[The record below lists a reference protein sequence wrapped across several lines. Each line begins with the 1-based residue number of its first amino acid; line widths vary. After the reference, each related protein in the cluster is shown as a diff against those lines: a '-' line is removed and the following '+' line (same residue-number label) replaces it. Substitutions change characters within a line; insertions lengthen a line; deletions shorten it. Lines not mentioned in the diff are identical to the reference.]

1 MTRDLIIGLDAGTSV
16 LKSVAFTLDGAQV
29 GLASRPNSYTR
40 SGRGCVEQDM
50 LRTWEDARQTLCD
63 LAAIVPNLANRV
75 LALAVTG
82 QGDGCW
88 LIDAD
93 GEPVGDGLIWLD
105 SRAAEMAAIFVAG
118 PDHAAHYATTGTGL
132 NACQQSIQLAW
143 LQQHQPERLARAASA
158 LHCKDWLYFK
168 LTGIRAVD
176 PSECVFTYGDFRSRS
191 YAPDVSERLGIARHA
206 NLLPEIVDGAQ
217 TYHGLTSVA
226 AAATGLPSGLPVV
239 LGYVDVVCSA
249 IGGGLYDA
257 SGEIG
262 CSILGSTGMHMRMSR
277 SADAVALNPACS
289 GYTMALPGPDLY
301 AQIQSN
307 MAATVNIDWAL
318 EMTRQACA
326 MAGFDANRQAL
337 LASVEAH
344 VTAAPPGS
352 ALYHP
357 YILQA
362 GERGPFMN
370 ADARAQFTGLSTS
383 TTFAGLFRAVYEGL
397 GFAARDCY
405 SVMGQIPDEIRVT
418 GGAAR
423 SSILLQIFADILGA
437 SVRRVMREETGA
449 AGAAMI
455 AAMSLGHYSSLA
467 ACADCWVTPTL
478 GALTAPDAGG
488 RVLYDDLF
496 PIYRGVRE
504 AMPPVWAALAGAREA
519 YQ

>member
-1 MTRDLIIGLDAGTSV
+1 MMRDLIIGIDAGTSV
-16 LKSVAFTLDGAQV
+16 LKSVAFTLDGTQV

-40 SGRGCVEQDM
+40 FGRGRVEQDM

-63 LAAIVPNLANRV
+63 LAVIVPDLANRV
-75 LALAVTG
+75 MGLAVTG

-105 SRAAEMAAIFVAG
+105 SRAAEMAATFVAG

-143 LQQHQPERLARAASA
+143 LQQHQPERLERATCA

-168 LTGIRAVD
+168 LTGVRAVD
-176 PSECVFTYGDFRSRS
+176 PSEAVFTYGDFRSRS
-191 YAPDVSERLGIARHA
+191 YAADVSERLGIARQVR
-206 NLLPEIVDGAQ
+206 LLPDIVDGAQ
-217 TYHGLTSVA
+217 THHGLSA
-226 AAATGLPSGLPVV
+226 AAATATGLPRGLPVV

-249 IGGGLYDA
+249 IGGGLYDRN
-257 SGEIG
+257 GEVG

-277 SADAVALNPACS
+277 GADTVALNPDCS

-307 MAATVNIDWAL
+307 MAATVNIDWAV
-318 EMTRQACA
+318 EMIRQACA
-326 MAGFDANRQAL
+326 MAGVDTHRQAL
-337 LASVEAH
+337 LAGVESH
-344 VTAAPPGS
+344 VAAATPGD

-370 ADARAQFTGLSTS
+370 ADARAQFAGLSTS
-383 TTFAGLFRAVYEGL
+383 TTFAGLFRGIYEGL

-423 SSILLQIFADILGA
+423 SATLLQILADILGA

-455 AAMSLGHYSSLA
+455 AAISLGRYSSLA
-467 ACADCWVTPTL
+467 TCANTWVTPTL
-478 GALTAPDAGG
+478 GALTGPDPERRAF
-488 RVLYDDLF
+488 YNKLF
-496 PIYRGVRE
+496 PIYRSVRE
-504 AMPPVWAALAGAREA
+504 AMPPVWAALAQAREA
-519 YQ
+519 TP

>member
-16 LKSVAFTLDGAQV
+16 LKSVAFTLDGTQV
-29 GLASRPNSYTR
+29 GIASRPNSYTR
-40 SGRGCVEQDM
+40 FGRGCVEQDM
-50 LRTWEDARQTLCD
+50 LRTWDDARQTLCD
-63 LAAIVPNLANRV
+63 LAAIVPDLASRV
-75 LALAVTG
+75 MALAVTG

-105 SRAAEMAAIFVAG
+105 SRAAEMAASFVAG

-143 LQQHQPERLARAASA
+143 LQQYQPERLERAASA

-168 LTGIRAVD
+168 LTGVRAVD
-176 PSECVFTYGDFRSRS
+176 PSEGIFTYGDFRNRS
-191 YAPDVSERLGIARHA
+191 YAASVGERLGIARHA
-206 NLLPEIVDGAQ
+206 RLLPEIVDGAQ
-217 TYHGLTSVA
+217 MYHGLTTA
-226 AAATGLPSGLPVV
+226 AAGATGLPNGLPVV

-257 SGEIG
+257 GGEVG

-277 SADAVALNPACS
+277 GTDAVALNPACS

-307 MAATVNIDWAL
+307 MAATVNIDWAV
-318 EMTRQACA
+318 EMIRQACA
-326 MAGFDANRQAL
+326 MAGIDANRQAL
-337 LASVEAH
+337 LAGVETH
-344 VTAAPPGS
+344 VAAAPSGG

-383 TTFAGLFRAVYEGL
+383 TTFAGLFRAIYEGL

-405 SVMGQIPDEIRVT
+405 SVMGKIPVEIRVT

-455 AAMSLGHYSSLA
+455 AAISLGHYPGLA
-467 ACADCWVTPTL
+467 ACADRWVTPTL
-478 GALTAPDAGG
+478 GALTEPDPG
-488 RVLYDDLF
+488 RRMLYDQLF
-496 PIYRGVRE
+496 PIYRSVRE
-504 AMPPVWAALAGAREA
+504 AMPPVWAALAQAREPT
-519 YQ
+519 Q

>member
-16 LKSVAFTLDGAQV
+16 IKSVAFTLDGTQV
-29 GLASRPNSYTR
+29 AMASRPNSYSR
-40 SGRGCVEQDM
+40 FGRGCVEQDM
-50 LRTWEDARQTLCD
+50 LRTWDDARQTLCD
-63 LAAIVPNLANRV
+63 LAAVVPDLAERV
-75 LALAVTG
+75 AALAVTG

-88 LIDAD
+88 LIDAA
-93 GEPVGDGLIWLD
+93 GEPIGDGLIWLD

-143 LQQHQPERLARAASA
+143 LQQHQPERLERATTA

-176 PSECVFTYGDFRSRS
+176 PAEGIFTYGDFRSRS

-206 NLLPEIVDGAQ
+206 GLMPEIVDGA
-217 TYHGLTSVA
+217 LTHHRLTDA
-226 AAATGLPSGLPVV
+226 AATATGLPTGLPVV

-249 IGGGLYDA
+249 IGGGLYDVG
-257 SGEIG
+257 GEVG
-262 CSILGSTGMHMRMSR
+262 CSILGSTGMHMRMSVG
-277 SADAVALNPACS
+277 ADAVALNPACS

-307 MAATVNIDWAL
+307 MAGTVNIDWAV
-318 EMTRQACA
+318 EMARQACA
-326 MAGFDANRQAL
+326 MAGIDASRQAL
-337 LASVEAH
+337 LAGVDAH
-344 VTAAPPGS
+344 VAAATPGS

-370 ADARAQFTGLSTS
+370 AEARAQFVGLSTN
-383 TTFAGLFRAVYEGL
+383 TTFAGLVRAIYEGL
-397 GFAARDCY
+397 GLAARDCY
-405 SVMGQIPDEIRVT
+405 SVMGQIPGEIRVT

-423 SSILLQIFADILGA
+423 SASLLQIFADILGA

-455 AAMSLGHYSSLA
+455 GAIGLGHYASLA
-467 ACADCWVTPTL
+467 ACAEQWVTPTL
-478 GALTAPDAGG
+478 GPSINPDPGC
-488 RVLYDDLF
+488 RVLYDKLF
-496 PIYRGVRE
+496 PIYRSVRE
-504 AMPPVWAALAGAREA
+504 AMPPVWAALADAREA
-519 YQ
+519 TQ